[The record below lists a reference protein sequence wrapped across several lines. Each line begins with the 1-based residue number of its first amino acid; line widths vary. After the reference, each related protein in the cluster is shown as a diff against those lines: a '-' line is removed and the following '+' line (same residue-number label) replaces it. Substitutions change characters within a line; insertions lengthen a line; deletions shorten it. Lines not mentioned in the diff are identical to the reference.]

1 MLLRQQRWHPV
12 VDFRDEIVGLGD
24 NHRAGLQPFAGLAIF
39 PLVPKPSGGQKG
51 AAIAG
56 REIPRLLAARCV
68 LPFVITRDWDETAR
82 ALDRRVISG
91 IVHVLKSGCRWCD
104 CPPEYGP
111 PTTIYNRF
119 VRWARRGVWENLFR
133 ELAGNGRSTDTQMI
147 ELHARESASLGSGRK
162 RGEQKQAVGRS
173 RGGRNTK
180 IHALADAKGRLLAIL
195 LTGGEA
201 HDCPIAERLIR
212 RVKPAKRMLGDKA
225 YDSAELREELDERG
239 TKPVIPNRCNRKQ
252 PFSFSKRLY
261 RLRWRIE
268 NAFNR
273 LKDFRRIATRYDRLA
288 LNYLASVCLAA
299 ALVWWI

>member
-1 MLLRQQRWHPV
+1 MRRNLFWLS
-12 VDFRDEIVGLGD
+12 DEQWGRIEPHLPTDVRGVE
-24 NHRAGLQPFAGLAIF
+24 RA
-39 PLVPKPSGGQKG
+39 
-51 AAIAG
+51 
-56 REIPRLLAARCV
+56 
-68 LPFVITRDWDETAR
+68 D
-82 ALDRRVISG
+82 DRRVISG

-147 ELHARESASLGSGRK
+147 DFTHVKAHRSAAGGKGGAEAGCWPLARRAQHEDTRT
-162 RGEQKQAVGRS
+162 RRS
-173 RGGRNTK
+173 
-180 IHALADAKGRLLAIL
+180 KGRLLAIL

>member
-1 MLLRQQRWHPV
+1 VRRNLFWLSDEQWSRIKRRLPTDV
-12 VDFRDEIVGLGD
+12 RGVERVD
-24 NHRAGLQPFAGLAIF
+24 
-39 PLVPKPSGGQKG
+39 
-51 AAIAG
+51 
-56 REIPRLLAARCV
+56 
-68 LPFVITRDWDETAR
+68 
-82 ALDRRVISG
+82 DRRVISG

-111 PTTIYNRF
+111 ATTIYNRF

-133 ELAGNGRSTDTQMI
+133 ELKRAIHCHADDR
-147 ELHARESASLGSGRK
+147 LHARQGPPLGGRRE

-201 HDCPIAERLIR
+201 HDCPVAERLIR
-212 RVKPAKRMLGDKA
+212 RVKPPKKMLGDKA
-225 YDSAELREELDERG
+225 YDSAELRAHLDQRG

-261 RLRWRIE
+261 KLRWRIE
-268 NAFNR
+268 SAFNR

-288 LNYLASVCLAA
+288 RNYLASVCLAA